1 MEEEY
6 KKIDE
11 IINKVLESNGA
22 IRPNEMYSVFRE
34 ITKAA
39 LNEGFEAGYS
49 IGYDS
54 GHESGYKTGFSERFD
69 IIWNSTEKEKK

>member
-34 ITKAA
+34 I
-39 LNEGFEAGYS
+39 G
-49 IGYDS
+49 
-54 GHESGYKTGFSERFD
+54 
-69 IIWNSTEKEKK
+69 